1 MILAR
6 DIMTTDVVVVHPEDA
21 VGDVVKLF
29 LEKGITCAVVVDQKG
44 KLQGIV
50 TDGDIMAAIR
60 QRRPVYVD
68 LFNSVFVLEDTSDL
82 NAKIKTLTSRPV
94 KEIMTRKVITANEEA
109 TIAEVAG
116 LMTDHRIKQVPIT
129 SQDRLVGLVRRH
141 DIVQAVAR
149 NTP

>member
-6 DIMTTDVVVVHPEDA
+6 DIMATDVAVVHPEDA
-21 VGDVVKLF
+21 VGTVINLF
-29 LEKGITCAVVVDQKG
+29 LQKGITCAVVVDNKG

-68 LFNSVFVLEDTSDL
+68 LFNSVFVLEDTGDL
-82 NAKIKTLTSRPV
+82 NSKIKALTSRPV
-94 KEIMTRKVITANEEA
+94 KEIMTRRVITASEET

-116 LMTDHRIKQVPIT
+116 LMSDRKIKQVPIT
-129 SQDRLVGLVRRH
+129 NQDRLVGLVRRH

-149 NTP
+149 STP